1 MLVKGEKYNPPTEY
15 LFLDEKRK
23 LKLVARVK
31 KQISKF
37 ELTKEELGF
46 VTV

>member
-1 MLVKGEKYNPPTEY
+1 MLVKGEKYNLPTQY

-23 LKLVARVK
+23 MKMVTRIK

-37 ELTKEELGF
+37 ELTKEKIGF
-46 VTV
+46 IND